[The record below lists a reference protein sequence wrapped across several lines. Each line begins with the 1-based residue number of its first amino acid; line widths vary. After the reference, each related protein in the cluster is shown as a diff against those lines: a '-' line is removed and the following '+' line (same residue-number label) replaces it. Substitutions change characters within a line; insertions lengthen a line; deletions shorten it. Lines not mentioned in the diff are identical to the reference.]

1 MPGPQPIHEV
11 VDDVISLDLEDR
23 ESAAEGEQSWRP
35 IDIDASAMQF
45 WEVRTVMPC
54 ICHYETQESVTCEN
68 FSVIV
73 RYIILHRPLG
83 PLRAHH
89 QAGSR

>member
-1 MPGPQPIHEV
+1 MPGPQPVHEV
-11 VDDVISLDLEDR
+11 VDDVISLDLEDQ

-54 ICHYETQESVTCEN
+54 ICTCICICHYETQESVTCEH
-68 FSVIV
+68 FSIIV
-73 RYIILHRPLG
+73 RYICGFH
-83 PLRAHH
+83 
-89 QAGSR
+89 